1 MFASITHRRC
11 WNHFAEAECKPHI
24 TRKRSAATRCT
35 GFTLIELLVVIAIIA
50 ILAAILF
57 PVFAQAREKARAVS
71 CLSNSKQLGL
81 GLMMY
86 VQDWDET
93 YPWGAYG
100 PVLGVTDDV
109 DAWPD
114 LIFPYVKNDGVFSCP
129 SASPAGTAGAWWEV
143 GNDPDALKNGK
154 LRAWTANSAVL
165 ACFEVDYGDYN
176 GYNTK
181 IRSLASVDRPAS
193 IIALHEAYPAGVV
206 HRTGADGLPTGNKT
220 GNLSF
225 FWAWAFSNEGFACVR
240 NGEDNADARSMERHM
255 NGGNFAFADGH
266 SKYMK
271 REQTVKAINAAN
283 PSEGNMWQWYKA
295 PGSPENEGNTDLR
308 GDPYFANCPLT
319 P

>member
-1 MFASITHRRC
+1 MFAFVTHCHPGLARR
-11 WNHFAEAECKPHI
+11 E
-24 TRKRSAATRCT
+24 RAA
-35 GFTLIELLVVIAIIA
+35 FTLIELLVVIAIIA

-57 PVFAQAREKARAVS
+57 PVFAQAREKARATS

-93 YPWGAYG
+93 YPWSAYG
-100 PVLGVTDDV
+100 PDLDHV

-114 LIFPYVKNDGVFSCP
+114 LIFPYVKNDGVFNCP
-129 SASPAGTAGAWWEV
+129 SASPEGHSGAWWEV
-143 GNDPDALKNGK
+143 GNDGDALKNGK

-165 ACFEVDYGDYN
+165 ACYSVDYGDYN

-181 IRSLASVDRPAS
+181 MRSLASVDRPAS
-193 IIALHEAYPAGVV
+193 IIALHEAYAAGVV

-225 FWAWAFSNEGFACVR
+225 FWAWAFSNEGFACIKPDTPD
-240 NGEDNADARSMERHM
+240 NGDATSMERHM
-255 NGGNFAFADGH
+255 KGGNFAFADGH

-271 REQTVKAINAAN
+271 REQTVKPVNPSN

-295 PGSPENEGNTDLR
+295 PGSPENDGNTDLR
-308 GDPYFANCPLT
+308 GDPYFSNCPLT